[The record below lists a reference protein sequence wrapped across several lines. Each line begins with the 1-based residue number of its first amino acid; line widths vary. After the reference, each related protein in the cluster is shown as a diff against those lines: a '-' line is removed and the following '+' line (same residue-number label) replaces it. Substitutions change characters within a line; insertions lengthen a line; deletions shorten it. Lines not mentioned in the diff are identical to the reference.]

1 MPLTE
6 QDKADIQILAGALL
20 SLSQRFDNVTQYDF
34 AQITEKYFKTKN
46 HLLITAY
53 RLERLVT
60 TDEQRINELTEQ
72 INKLNKI
79 IGNVRA

>member
-60 TDEQRINELTEQ
+60 EDQQRINELTTE